1 MLDWYEFMARERQK
15 ELLRAAE
22 KQCLIRGLRTARG
35 KEHSRLHGHSQK
47 KTLGVSEIKSRIIQM
62 ERAYR
67 LYCRIV
73 TVVLIIITVHPLTTK
88 LLQERFAD
96 DWLHSVL
103 HLGSALF
110 GIYAGWY
117 ATNIAPAKVF
127 TWGIGLLYLVLGV
140 YGWFTPG
147 FLLHTSFAIPLGVA
161 DNAFHLFL
169 SVPAVVIV
177 VLAIARALQATSSSR
192 RPYVD
197 LSEGQAAKQ
206 EAGASEIQRRKEWN
220 HVDIF
225 G

>member
-1 MLDWYEFMARERQK
+1 MK
-15 ELLRAAE
+15 
-22 KQCLIRGLRTARG
+22 
-35 KEHSRLHGHSQK
+35 
-47 KTLGVSEIKSRIIQM
+47 
-62 ERAYR
+62 RAYL
-67 LYCRIV
+67 LYCRIA
-73 TVVLIIITVHPLTTK
+73 TVVFVVNTVYPLTTK
-88 LLQERFAD
+88 LLQERLAE

-103 HLGSALF
+103 HLCSALF

-117 ATNIAPAKVF
+117 ASNSAPARVF

-177 VLAIARALQATSSSR
+177 VLASARALQATSSSR

-197 LSEGQAAKQ
+197 LSEG
-206 EAGASEIQRRKEWN
+206 
-220 HVDIF
+220 
-225 G
+225 